1 MQMSSDPTVYIVD
14 DDSSVREALG
24 RLVKSLRVSVETYAS
39 AEEFL
44 AAIDPSRP
52 GCVVLD
58 VRLGATNGLDLQE
71 TLVSRGAS
79 LPVIVITAYGTV
91 ATAVRAMRSGAI
103 DVLEKPFKPR
113 EFLDRVQQALELD
126 RKSRQARAERA
137 AVRVAGF
144 NLLTKREQEVLGLS
158 VAGRTAK
165 QIATALNLSVR
176 TVEGHRANIL
186 AKLGGRSVSE
196 LITRLIQAGEEP

>member
-1 MQMSSDPTVYIVD
+1 MQMTSDPTVYIVD

-44 AAIDPSRP
+44 GAIDPSRP

-71 TLVSRGAS
+71 TLVSRRAS

-113 EFLDRVQQALELD
+113 EFLDRVQQALEMD

-144 NLLTKREQEVLGLS
+144 DLLTKREQEVLGLS

-165 QIATALNLSVR
+165 QIATSLNLSVR

-186 AKLGGRSVSE
+186 GKLGGRSVSE